1 MDQDVAET
9 VIVEIADVSFG
20 VALQSSRRFI
30 LHDLGG
36 YQCVRHFLE
45 KHVLASFQPI
55 KVAFPSIPDFAVRI
69 LFQSQ
74 YIVTSVVVYISASDE
89 KQLAV
94 EGIVFVDGEISFPV
108 VDGHYQIAIFPRG

>member
-9 VIVEIADVSFG
+9 VIVEIAGVSFG
-20 VALQSSRRFI
+20 IAIQFFRRFI

-36 YQCVRHFLE
+36 YQCVRHFFE

-55 KVAFPSIPDFAVRI
+55 KVAFPSIQDFAVRI
-69 LFQSQ
+69 LFQGQ
-74 YIVTSVVVYISASDE
+74 YVVTSVVVYVGTSDE

-94 EGIVFVDGEISFPV
+94 EGIVFVDGEISFSV
-108 VDGHYQIAIFPRG
+108 VNGHYQVAIFSRG